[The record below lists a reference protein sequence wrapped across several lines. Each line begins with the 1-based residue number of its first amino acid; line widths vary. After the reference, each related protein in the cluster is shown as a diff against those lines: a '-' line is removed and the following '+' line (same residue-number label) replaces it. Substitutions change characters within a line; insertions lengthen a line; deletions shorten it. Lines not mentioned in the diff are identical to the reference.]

1 MGAVSRQSFISGG
14 RPPVLRFAW
23 RLYQSD
29 DSFRGLVDFTIFGSV
44 VLLFLDPSAMQS
56 PRNWTARASSVSETF
71 LPQQLE
77 RMPRRVA
84 PEPRTKGTQLPLPQQ
99 EAASSAPADTLH
111 AANAPP
117 MITAFPPV
125 VESITGP
132 PTGTASYPPPAHSEA
147 SSPLSQPAPQTPAAP
162 PSQ

>member
-1 MGAVSRQSFISGG
+1 MGAVSRQSFISGA

-29 DSFRGLVDFTIFGSV
+29 DAFRGLVDFAIVGSV
-44 VLLFLDPSAMQS
+44 VLLFLDPWALQSA
-56 PRNWTARASSVSETF
+56 RNLTGRAFSVIETF
-71 LPQQLE
+71 VSQRIE
-77 RMPRRVA
+77 RMPPSVG
-84 PEPRTKGTQLPLPQQ
+84 PEARTKGTQLPLPQQ

-132 PTGTASYPPPAHSEA
+132 PTGTASDPPPAPPQA
-147 SSPLSQPAPQTPAAP
+147 STPVSGPDRQTAAEYAN
-162 PSQ
+162 